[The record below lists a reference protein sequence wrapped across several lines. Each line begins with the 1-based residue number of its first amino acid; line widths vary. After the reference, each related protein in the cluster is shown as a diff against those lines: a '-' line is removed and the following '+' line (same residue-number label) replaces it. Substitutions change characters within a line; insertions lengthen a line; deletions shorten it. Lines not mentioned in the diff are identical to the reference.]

1 MSNIDFSELIVS
13 KKGVV
18 LSDRQVVGNI
28 IGERGD
34 AIIVE
39 KDNVSENIYTI
50 PKSKIE
56 SYDGT
61 QLTLK
66 SSESELRAFEQKRE
80 SKGESVL
87 DNITDKLGDVKDKV
101 VDATK
106 GVADKTKDTIA
117 STSSVAV
124 GKDHSS
130 GEDRS
135 YEEGRPG
142 TDTNRNDNPL
152 SEYLDKE
159 PMTPAKINEHEPT
172 AVKRASIDQKI
183 TSVGQTG
190 TDTQEA
196 QEEYRKRGMTKV
208 DSDNHTHEGSSVN
221 QNRQSSFEVD
231 SGRNSDEN
239 STNVKATFS
248 CETCGQTF
256 DSRQVLKEHTS
267 NTHYK

>member
-1 MSNIDFSELIVS
+1 MSNIDFSELIIS

-28 IGERGD
+28 IGERD
-34 AIIVE
+34 DYIIVE
-39 KDNVSENIYTI
+39 KDNVSENLYTI

-66 SSESELRAFEQKRE
+66 STESELRAFEQKRE
-80 SKGESVL
+80 NKGESVL
-87 DNITDKLGDVKDKV
+87 DNITNKLGDVKDKV
-101 VDATK
+101 VDTTK
-106 GVADKTKDTIA
+106 DVANKTKDTIA
-117 STSSVAV
+117 STSSVAI
-124 GKDHSS
+124 GHEQSS
-130 GEDRS
+130 GGDRI
-135 YEEGRPG
+135 YEEGGPG
-142 TDTNRNDNPL
+142 TDKNRNDDPL
-152 SEYLDKE
+152 TQYRDKE
-159 PMTPAKINEHEPT
+159 AMTPAKINAGEPT
-172 AVKRASIDQKI
+172 AVRRDPNDQKI

-196 QEEYRKRGMTKV
+196 QEEYRKRGMTKI
-208 DSDNHTHEGSSVN
+208 DSDNHTHEDSSVN
-221 QNRQSSFEVD
+221 QSRQSSFEVD

-248 CETCGQTF
+248 CETCGQIF

-267 NTHYK
+267 ITHYK